1 MAADLKNLR
10 NIGIVAH
17 IDAGKTTTTERV
29 LYYTGATYKI
39 GNVDDGNTATD
50 WMEQEKERGITITS
64 AAISAS
70 WKGCD
75 INIIDTPGHV
85 DFTVEVER
93 SLRVL
98 DGVVAVFTAVDGVE
112 PQSETV
118 WRQADKYNV
127 PRIAFVN
134 KMDRVGADFFEVVN
148 DVKEKLG
155 AVPLVLQIPVG
166 NEGDF
171 KGIVDLIEQKAY
183 VWTSDVLGAKYDV
196 VEIPDDLKEEADN
209 RRVELIERLADFDDS
224 LMEDYLEGNEIDKDR
239 IYKVIRKGTIDLKVV
254 PMLCGSAFK
263 NKGVQPLLDAVV
275 RYLPSPVD
283 IPPVKGTQRPDGG
296 KTEIR
301 KADENEPFCGLIFKV
316 MSDPYVGKLSYMRVY
331 SGKISSGSYVYNP
344 VANKKERIGRILH
357 MSANKRED
365 MEFTSAGDICAVVGL
380 KHSGTGST
388 LCDEKH
394 PIVLEKMDFPDPV
407 ISMAI
412 EPATKADQDKMGV
425 ALSKLAEEDPTFTV
439 KYDDQ
444 TNQTIISGMGELH
457 LDIIVDRMRREF
469 HVNAKTGM
477 PQVAYKETIKKSVVQ
492 ESKFVRQTGGHG
504 QYGHVKVQIDPAEKG
519 AGIEFVNRIV
529 GGVIPKEYIPAVEK
543 GIREAALSGVVG
555 GYPVTDIKVVLFD
568 GSYHEVDSSELAF
581 KMAGSMAL
589 KEGMKKAN
597 PVILEPIMAV
607 EINTP
612 PEYLGDVIGD
622 VNSRRGQIVETGERK
637 NIKIIDA
644 MIPLSEMF
652 GYATV
657 LRSIT
662 QGRGTYTMLFDHYTE
677 VPKSIAE
684 KITGSR

>member
-1 MAADLKNLR
+1 MSNKLKNLR

-50 WMEQEKERGITITS
+50 WMEQERERGITITS
-64 AAISAS
+64 AAISAL
-70 WKGCD
+70 WNDCI

-118 WRQADKYNV
+118 WRQADKYHV

-134 KMDRVGADFFEVVN
+134 KMDRVGADFFEVVK
-148 DVKEKLG
+148 DVTNKLG
-155 AVPLVLQIPVG
+155 AVPLVVQIPVG
-166 NEGDF
+166 SEDSF
-171 KGIVDLIEQKAY
+171 KGIVDLIEQKAII
-183 VWTSDVLGAKYDV
+183 WDSDIIGAKYDIV
-196 VEIPDDLKEEADN
+196 DIPDDLKKDADR
-209 RRVELIERLADFDDS
+209 RRVELIEKLADFDDDI
-224 LMEDYLEGNEIDKDR
+224 MESYLAEKKIDNEA
-239 IYKVIRKGTIDLKVV
+239 IYKAIRKGTIDLKIV

-275 RYLPSPVD
+275 KYLPSPLD
-283 IPPVKGTQRPDGG
+283 IPPVKGTERVDGG
-296 KTEIR
+296 KIEIR
-301 KADENEPFCGLIFKV
+301 KADYDEPFCGLIFKI
-316 MSDPYVGKLSYMRVY
+316 MSDPYVGKLSYIRVY
-331 SGKISSGSYVYNP
+331 SGKISAGSYVYNP
-344 VANKKERIGRILH
+344 IKNKKERIGRILR

-365 MEFTSAGDICAVVGL
+365 IDCAFAGDICAIVGL
-380 KHSGTGST
+380 KHSGTGIT
-388 LCDEKH
+388 LCDSEH
-394 PIVLEKMDFPDPV
+394 PIILEMMKFPDPV

-412 EPATKADQDKMGV
+412 EPATKADQDKMGI
-425 ALSKLAEEDPTFTV
+425 ALFKLAEEDPTFTV
-439 KYDDQ
+439 KFDDQ

-477 PQVAYKETIKKSVVQ
+477 PQVAYKETIRKSVIQ
-492 ESKFVRQTGGHG
+492 ESKFIRQTGGHG
-504 QYGHVKVQIDPAEKG
+504 QYGHVKVQLDPVDRG
-519 AGIEFVNRIV
+519 NGIEFVNRIV
-529 GGVIPKEYIPAVEK
+529 GGVIPKEYIPAIEK
-543 GIREAALSGVVG
+543 GIRDAALSGVVG
-555 GYPVTDIKVVLFD
+555 GYPVTDVKVALFD
-568 GSYHEVDSSELAF
+568 GSYHEVDSSEIAF
-581 KMAGSMAL
+581 RMAGSMAF
-589 KEGMKKAN
+589 KEGMRKAN
-597 PVILEPIMAV
+597 PVILEPVMAV

-612 PEYLGDVIGD
+612 SDYLGDVIGD

-684 KITGSR
+684 KIVGSK

>member
-1 MAADLKNLR
+1 MSNKLKNLR

-29 LYYTGATYKI
+29 LYYTGATYKL

-64 AAISAS
+64 AAVSAL
-70 WKGCD
+70 WNDCT

-118 WRQADKYNV
+118 WRQADKYHV

-134 KMDRVGADFFEVVN
+134 KMDRVGADFFEVVK
-148 DVKEKLG
+148 DVTNKLG
-155 AVPLVLQIPVG
+155 AVPLVVQIPVG
-166 NEGDF
+166 SEDSFRGV
-171 KGIVDLIEQKAY
+171 VDLIEQKAII
-183 VWTSDVLGAKYDV
+183 WDSDVLGAKYDV
-196 VEIPDDLKEEADN
+196 VDIPDDLKKDADR
-209 RRVELIERLADFDDS
+209 RRVELIEKLADFDDD
-224 LMEDYLEGNEIDKDR
+224 LMESYIAEKEIDNET
-239 IYKVIRKGTIDLKVV
+239 IYKAIRKGTIDLKIV

-275 RYLPSPVD
+275 KYLPSPLD
-283 IPPVKGTQRPDGG
+283 IPPVKGTERVNGG
-296 KTEIR
+296 KIEIR
-301 KADENEPFCGLIFKV
+301 KADDNEPFCGLIFKI
-316 MSDPYVGKLSYMRVY
+316 MSDPYVGKLSYIRIY
-331 SGKISSGSYVYNP
+331 SGKISAGSYVYNP
-344 VANKKERIGRILH
+344 IKNKKERIGRILR

-365 MEFTSAGDICAVVGL
+365 IDCAFAGDICAIVGL
-380 KHSGTGST
+380 KHSGTGIT
-388 LCDEKH
+388 LCDSEH
-394 PIVLEKMDFPDPV
+394 PIILEMMKFPDPV

-412 EPATKADQDKMGV
+412 EPATKADQDKMGI
-425 ALSKLAEEDPTFTV
+425 ALFKLAEEDPTFTV
-439 KYDDQ
+439 KFDDQ
-444 TNQTIISGMGELH
+444 TNQTIVSGMGELH

-477 PQVAYKETIKKSVVQ
+477 PQVAYKETIRKSVVQ
-492 ESKFVRQTGGHG
+492 ESKFIRQTGGHG
-504 QYGHVKVQIDPAEKG
+504 QYGHVKVQLDPVDRG
-519 AGIEFVNRIV
+519 NGIEFVNRIV
-529 GGVIPKEYIPAVEK
+529 GGVIPKEYIPAIEK
-543 GIREAALSGVVG
+543 GIRDAALSGVVG
-555 GYPVTDIKVVLFD
+555 GYPATDIKVALFD
-568 GSYHEVDSSELAF
+568 GSYHEVDSSEIAF
-581 KMAGSMAL
+581 RMAGSMAF
-589 KEGMKKAN
+589 KEGMRKAN
-597 PVILEPIMAV
+597 PVILEPVMAV

-612 PEYLGDVIGD
+612 SDYLGDVIGD

-684 KITGSR
+684 KIVGSK